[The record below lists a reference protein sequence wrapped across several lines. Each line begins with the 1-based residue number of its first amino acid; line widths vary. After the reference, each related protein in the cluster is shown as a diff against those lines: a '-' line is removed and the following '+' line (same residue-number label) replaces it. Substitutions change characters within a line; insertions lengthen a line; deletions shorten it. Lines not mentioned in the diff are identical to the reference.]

1 MRVGIYAG
9 ESEAPALAAYAG
21 AKALGFSVCF
31 RNHQHWHGEIDD
43 FDLVV
48 VNGLWHAGSK
58 VAKAYIAAFRPVII
72 TDLGYLG
79 VRGHGGYWQ
88 MGLRRLNWIPPND
101 CPSDRFEELGI
112 ELLDRAPLDASA
124 PVLIAGQMPGDAS
137 HGLDEAGLQRWT
149 EASIAILRSFGRPV
163 IYRPHPEDRSG
174 YIPDADEIDTGNL
187 DKSIDRAAAVVSICS
202 NVGNLALRRGVPVYC
217 TGRAVYREMAV
228 KSIFDLAGKVSAPT
242 LGDRYGFFSRLA
254 YAQWTIEEI
263 SSGRPLELLARQ
275 AIQEP
280 ALHG

>member
-79 VRGHGGYWQ
+79 VSG
-88 MGLRRLNWIPPND
+88 PP
-101 CPSDRFEELGI
+101 SR
-112 ELLDRAPLDASA
+112 
-124 PVLIAGQMPGDAS
+124 
-137 HGLDEAGLQRWT
+137 T
-149 EASIAILRSFGRPV
+149 AISP
-163 IYRPHPEDRSG
+163 
-174 YIPDADEIDTGNL
+174 
-187 DKSIDRAAAVVSICS
+187 
-202 NVGNLALRRGVPVYC
+202 
-217 TGRAVYREMAV
+217 
-228 KSIFDLAGKVSAPT
+228 LAGTRSAGWAKGPC
-242 LGDRYGFFSRLA
+242 
-254 YAQWTIEEI
+254 W
-263 SSGRPLELLARQ
+263 
-275 AIQEP
+275 
-280 ALHG
+280 

>member
-1 MRVGIYAG
+1 MRRSPPRPTGTLRTPRTRISLGLRSSPCEVHAG
-9 ESEAPALAAYAG
+9 RYLRRRSEAPALAAYAG

-43 FDLVV
+43 FELVV

-137 HGLDEAGLQRWT
+137 HGLDEAGLSMSLVMVRKKLGLN
-149 EASIAILRSFGRPV
+149 LRLEKV
-163 IYRPHPEDRSG
+163 D
-174 YIPDADEIDTGNL
+174 GN
-187 DKSIDRAAAVVSICS
+187 R
-202 NVGNLALRRGVPVYC
+202 
-217 TGRAVYREMAV
+217 VYRIV
-228 KSIFDLAGKVSAPT
+228 P
-242 LGDRYGFFSRLA
+242 
-254 YAQWTIEEI
+254 
-263 SSGRPLELLARQ
+263 SSGARSAARPSGDQQKPCLFFLPPPRRVAYTMAGAQ
-275 AIQEP
+275 T
-280 ALHG
+280 

>member
-1 MRVGIYAG
+1 MRVGIYAS
-9 ESEAPALAAYAG
+9 ESEAPAQAAHVG
-21 AKALGFSVCF
+21 AKALGFSACF

-149 EASIAILRSFGRPV
+149 EASIAILRSFWRPV

-174 YIPDADEIDTGNL
+174 YIPDADEID
-187 DKSIDRAAAVVSICS
+187 
-202 NVGNLALRRGVPVYC
+202 
-217 TGRAVYREMAV
+217 MAV